1 MRVKV
6 GFIGFSEAG
15 TERVISV
22 IEAASNAILEAAVL
36 KGPAGGIGKITESF
50 DGIFIAGNLDNSEIE
65 VWLKPIREQFPG
77 LPVVLTYQSQ
87 PGGRAFLLASR
98 FDCWL
103 FGENDDTGR
112 TLSAAELG
120 EALGRSAAQKTVEHH
135 LMEVA
140 LSAGPCSTGS

>member
-15 TERVISV
+15 AEQVKYV
-22 IEAASNAILEAAVL
+22 IESASNAVLEAVVL
-36 KGPAGGIGKITESF
+36 EGSVGDMAGVRDSF
-50 DGIFIAGNLDNSEIE
+50 GGIFIAGDLDDSDIE
-65 VWLKPIREQFPG
+65 ARLKTIREQSS
-77 LPVVLTYQSQ
+77 LPVVLTYQSE
-87 PGGRAFLLASR
+87 PDGRAFVLARR

-112 TLSAAELG
+112 TLSASELG
-120 EALGRSAAQKTVEHH
+120 EALGRSAAQRSIEHR